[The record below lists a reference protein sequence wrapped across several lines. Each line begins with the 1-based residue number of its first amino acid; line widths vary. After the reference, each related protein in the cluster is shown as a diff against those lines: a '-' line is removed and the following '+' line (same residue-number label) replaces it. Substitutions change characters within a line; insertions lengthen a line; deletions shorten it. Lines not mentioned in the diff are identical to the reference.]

1 MTPATTDVNANV
13 KRHREERR
21 KQRAATQPAAPAT
34 AAPQPAGETQ
44 PRDVAGTGKNDRW
57 ATFNTFVD
65 AVLAQTSEAEV
76 RVWLV
81 LYRDVKPGGL
91 ARVGMTDIARRA
103 GLTRRGVVKAIN
115 GLKRRRLIEV
125 TARGSI
131 NGTPNAYR
139 LLNPGA

>member
-1 MTPATTDVNANV
+1 VTRTAIDVDRVANENRQKV
-13 KRHREERR
+13 LAS
-21 KQRAATQPAAPAT
+21 RAATASTARAT
-34 AAPQPAGETQ
+34 HGSFSHRREEG
-44 PRDVAGTGKNDRW
+44 RDRQRW
-57 ATFNTFVD
+57 ATLNSFVD
-65 AVLAQTSEAEV
+65 AVLADASEAEV

-81 LYRDVKPGGL
+81 IYRDVKPGGL

-103 GLTRRGVVKAIN
+103 GMSRRGVVKAIK

-125 TARGSI
+125 ATRGSI

>member
-1 MTPATTDVNANV
+1 
-13 KRHREERR
+13 
-21 KQRAATQPAAPAT
+21 
-34 AAPQPAGETQ
+34 
-44 PRDVAGTGKNDRW
+44 VAGTGKGDRW